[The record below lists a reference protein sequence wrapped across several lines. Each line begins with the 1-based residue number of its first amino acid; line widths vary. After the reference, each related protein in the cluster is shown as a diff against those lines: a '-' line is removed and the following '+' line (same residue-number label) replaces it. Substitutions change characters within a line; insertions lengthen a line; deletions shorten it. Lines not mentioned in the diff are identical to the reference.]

1 LSEPLEHAKA
11 TPAVAFCFLVN
22 QLLGRERWARER
34 LAAFAGQCA
43 ELRPPLLPPLRLTI
57 LQDGTVREGG
67 ERPEATLGLEGISG
81 GALAEELRV
90 LARHL
95 RWDAEE
101 EFSRVVGDV
110 AAHRIA
116 GAGRAFLGWQADSAR
131 RLSEALAAYA
141 TDEARL
147 LIRRPQIKSL
157 SEELARLE
165 AGITAIEARIAR
177 LV

>member
-1 LSEPLEHAKA
+1 MSEPLERAKA

-34 LAAFAGQCA
+34 LAAFAGQSL

-57 LQDGTVREGG
+57 TPEGTVVEGG
-67 ERPEATLGLEGISG
+67 DEPQAVIGLEGITG
-81 GALAEELRV
+81 GPLAGELRL

-95 RWDAEE
+95 RWDVEE
-101 EFSRVVGDV
+101 ELSKVLGDV

-116 GAGRAFLGWQADSAR
+116 GAGRAFFSWQLDSAR
-131 RLSEALAAYA
+131 RLTDAIAGYGI
-141 TDEARL
+141 DEARL
-147 LIRRPQIKSL
+147 VVPRSDLQRLAADIKTF
-157 SEELARLE
+157 EAALAALE
-165 AGITAIEARIAR
+165 QRISR

>member
-1 LSEPLEHAKA
+1 LSGPLERAKA

-34 LAAFAGQCA
+34 LAPFAGQSV
-43 ELRPPLLPPLRLTI
+43 EFRPPLLPPLRLTI
-57 LQDGTVREGG
+57 LPDGKVREDGD
-67 ERPEATLGLEGISG
+67 EPQAVIGLEGISG
-81 GALAEELRV
+81 GPLAEELRV

-101 EFSRVVGDV
+101 ELSRVVGDV

-116 GAGRAFLGWQADSAR
+116 GAGRAFLGWQADNVR
-131 RLSEALAAYA
+131 RLSDALVGYG

-147 LIRRPQIKSL
+147 LITRG
-157 SEELARLE
+157 ELKQLGDTVAAFEATLAELE
-165 AGITAIEARIAR
+165 QRVAR

>member
-1 LSEPLEHAKA
+1 LSDPLERAKA
-11 TPAVAFCFLVN
+11 TPEVAFCFLVN
-22 QLLGRERWARER
+22 QLLDRERWARER
-34 LAAFAGQCA
+34 LAAFAGQCV

-57 LQDGTVREGG
+57 LEDGTVRDGG
-67 ERPEATLGLEGISG
+67 DQPQAAIGLEGISG

-101 EFSRVVGDV
+101 ELSRVVGDV

-116 GAGRAFLGWQADSAR
+116 GAGRAFLSWQADSAR
-131 RLSEALAAYA
+131 RLSEALAGYG

-147 LIRRPQIKSL
+147 LIRRPQIKSF
-157 SEELARLE
+157 SEELERMGAR
-165 AGITAIEARIAR
+165 ITAIEARISR

>member
-1 LSEPLEHAKA
+1 LSEPREPAKA

-34 LAAFAGQCA
+34 LVRFAGQSV
-43 ELRPPLLPPLRLTI
+43 ELRAPLLAPLRLVI
-57 LQDGTVREGG
+57 SAEGNVAEGG
-67 ERPEATLGLEGISG
+67 GEPAAIVDLDGIRG
-81 GALAEELRV
+81 GALAEELRA

-101 EFSRVVGDV
+101 ELSRVVGDI

-116 GAGRAFLGWQADSAR
+116 GAGRAFLRWQADNAL
-131 RLSEALAAYA
+131 RLSQALAGYA

-147 LIRRPQIKSL
+147 LIHRSDLQN
-157 SEELARLE
+157 LAQQVSAFDQALTVLE
-165 AGITAIEARIAR
+165 QRIAR